1 MANNGASKG
10 DSYEDQT
17 VDKEIFQCL
26 LGKLIYLSNTRT
38 NISIATNLC
47 TPSPSNCH
55 RESVKRIMKYLKAPP
70 RRGLFF
76 KKQGGRDIFFDAD
89 WVGYPNDRHS
99 TSRY

>member
-10 DSYEDQT
+10 DVYEDQT
-17 VDKEIFQCL
+17 VDKDIFQRL

-55 RESVKRIMKYLKAPP
+55 RESVKKIMKYLKDPP

-76 KKQGGRDIFFDAD
+76 KKYFFYAD
-89 WVGYPNDRHS
+89 WVVYPNDRRS